1 MFWILQL
8 LFFVA
13 REFKNTFQKFV
24 NTFFW
29 RKHDVRLFCQFRLK
43 QFVGLSA
50 DPPSQEHV
58 PRHDGHA
65 SRVDRAKDA
74 VLEQLNLKNKDKLG
88 ISRCSGREIFRMKVT
103 AALEGCYKG
112 FKHESLQ
119 NCSRKKLT
127 RLKSVYFTSGQIA
140 TRLAQCLKGYFLIF
154 IKTFISLLR
163 G

>member
-1 MFWILQL
+1 M
-8 LFFVA
+8 
-13 REFKNTFQKFV
+13 

-74 VLEQLNLKNKDKLG
+74 VLEQLNLKNKDHDQPMQRK
-88 ISRCSGREIFRMKVT
+88 IT
-103 AALEGCYKG
+103 AALE
-112 FKHESLQ
+112 
-119 NCSRKKLT
+119 
-127 RLKSVYFTSGQIA
+127 A
-140 TRLAQCLKGYFLIF
+140 TRAS
-154 IKTFISLLR
+154 SLRVATKLLEKKANSVELSLFHFGSNNDEAGSMHKR
-163 G
+163 VFPNSHKNFYLST

>member
-29 RKHDVRLFCQFRLK
+29 RKHDVRLFRQFRLK

-74 VLEQLNLKNKDKLG
+74 VLEQLNLKNKDRDQPMQRK
-88 ISRCSGREIFRMKVT
+88 IT
-103 AALEGCYKG
+103 AALE
-112 FKHESLQ
+112 
-119 NCSRKKLT
+119 
-127 RLKSVYFTSGQIA
+127 A
-140 TRLAQCLKGYFLIF
+140 TRASSEKSRYKIARE
-154 IKTFISLLR
+154 KS
-163 G
+163 